1 MEKLKLILSSIVVIA
16 SLSQL
21 SACKQASAYASAPT
35 PQTTE
40 ALSKQTIAQVKN
52 TFHANFVYGD
62 WRFQGVQVMKNSI
75 NAYIQIPD
83 QLDMAE
89 KQQKAYIQQVI
100 CPSAQH
106 AQMWLSIK
114 NHPLWV
120 HLYTH
125 DKRYGVYAECT
136 NPHA

>member
-1 MEKLKLILSSIVVIA
+1 MEKIKILFTAIIVLISASHLSG
-16 SLSQL
+16 
-21 SACKQASAYASAPT
+21 CKQASAYTQVSNNPPT
-35 PQTTE
+35 EQ
-40 ALSKQTIAQVKN
+40 LSKQTINQVKH
-52 TFHANFVYGD
+52 TFHASFVYGD
-62 WRFQGVQVMKNSI
+62 WRFQGVQVVKDSI

-83 QLDMAE
+83 KLDMAE

>member
-1 MEKLKLILSSIVVIA
+1 MEKLKLLFCSVLLCVA
-16 SLSQL
+16 TSQL
-21 SACKQASAYASAPT
+21 TACKQAAAYT
-35 PQTTE
+35 PPSSQQATGE
-40 ALSKQTIAQVKN
+40 LSKQTIAQVKN
-52 TFHANFVYGD
+52 IFHTNFVYGD
-62 WRFQGVQVMKNSI
+62 WRFQGVQVVKNSI

-83 QLDMAE
+83 PLDMAE
-89 KQQKAYIQQVI
+89 KQQKVYIQQVI
-100 CPSAQH
+100 CPSAQN